1 MKINNIIFKNL
12 SYAFTSNIIV
22 LLVSSFITLILPK
35 IIGVENFSY
44 WQLYLLYSTY
54 TAFFHLGWN
63 DGIYLELGG
72 ENYDDIRK
80 KNLFSQFYLL
90 ILLNI
95 VLVIIVN
102 LASNFFML
110 DVEKLLVLRLMTI
123 STLLTIPRGFLTSI
137 LQATNRIK
145 ENSLVTSLE
154 KISFIILLIFL
165 IVFFRN
171 KVNFK
176 SIIILDIISKLISFI
191 YATYF
196 CKEIVFEK
204 VKYFSLPFSNIFKNI
219 SSGIQISMSY
229 IASTLIVNVIRMYI
243 IASWN
248 ILVFGQISLILSLS
262 NLVTVFVNSI
272 GMVIFPIV
280 KKKQESE
287 LSQFYQI
294 FRSKFTNLSL
304 LGLLL
309 FFPIKSIM
317 DIWLPSYSE
326 GLKFLIVL
334 FPLCI
339 FDGKMSM
346 IFITFFK
353 SMRKETTLLVIN
365 ISTVILS
372 ILLGYL
378 SAYVIKNLFL
388 SVLVILIVLIFR
400 SIVSEIYLSKL
411 LSVSTFKNIALEL
424 IFIVWFMLLGLNFS
438 LVNGFL
444 LYLFTMII
452 YFFSRKI

>member
-1 MKINNIIFKNL
+1 M
-12 SYAFTSNIIV
+12 SR
-22 LLVSSFITLILPK
+22 
-35 IIGVENFSY
+35 G
-44 WQLYLLYSTY
+44 
-54 TAFFHLGWN
+54 LG
-63 DGIYLELGG
+63 
-72 ENYDDIRK
+72 
-80 KNLFSQFYLL
+80 
-90 ILLNI
+90 
-95 VLVIIVN
+95 
-102 LASNFFML
+102 
-110 DVEKLLVLRLMTI
+110 DVYKR
-123 STLLTIPRGFLTSI
+123 
-137 LQATNRIK
+137 Q
-145 ENSLVTSLE
+145 
-154 KISFIILLIFL
+154 
-165 IVFFRN
+165 
-171 KVNFK
+171 
-176 SIIILDIISKLISFI
+176 
-191 YATYF
+191 
-196 CKEIVFEK
+196 
-204 VKYFSLPFSNIFKNI
+204 
-219 SSGIQISMSY
+219 SMSY